1 MVSAVTADP
10 LVFFQSEPDSGSSVD
25 NLVPGVP
32 GALQVAY
39 AATRNLV
46 SCTAPADPDI
56 AGETFA
62 RFVGLL
68 GRETMPRR
76 NPVLDD
82 DCVFRVCD

>member
-1 MVSAVTADP
+1 MRTVASLCRGETTLGNA
-10 LVFFQSEPDSGSSVD
+10 EGS
-25 NLVPGVP
+25 PG
-32 GALQVAY
+32 
-39 AATRNLV
+39 
-46 SCTAPADPDI
+46 ADPDI